1 MKTRSLKLRVLSGLV
16 VGGLV
21 AATGAATAQ
30 DYETYRAPRTFRSAQ
45 PHSVAD
51 GQLVDVQIKVDGA
64 TAPLYFRPGTWDK
77 HYLQAFE
84 GRNYSIVLHN
94 TTGRR
99 IGVLVA
105 VDGLNVVNG
114 EQTSMNRN
122 EPMYVLDPRETAE
135 IKGWRTSLRDVR
147 RFVFVDEER
156 SYAERTNQ
164 ANGDMGWIRVN
175 AFEEQN
181 SFGWGRIK
189 DGYRS
194 ENEKSSPPMAPRS
207 EAAPEG
213 MNDRRDTA
221 ARENMAPESN
231 PGTGWGDKKYD
242 PVQQTQFTAVRNA
255 TDKIVMRYEYA
266 SGLRALG
273 IVPSRSRTWERE
285 RGQLGFAKPPR
296 W

>member
-30 DYETYRAPRTFRSAQ
+30 DYENYRAPRTFRAAQAHSA
-45 PHSVAD
+45 AD

-114 EQTSMNRN
+114 ERTSMNRN

-175 AFEEQN
+175 AFEEQVPM
-181 SFGWGRIK
+181 GWGRIK
-189 DGYRS
+189 DGYRG
-194 ENEKSSPPMAPRS
+194 EMEKSTPPMAPRS
-207 EAAPEG
+207 QASEEG
-213 MNDRRDTA
+213 MLDRDATA
-221 ARENMAPESN
+221 RGVAPESN

-242 PVQQTQFTAVRNA
+242 PVSRTQFTAMRHA
-255 TDKIVMRYEYA
+255 TDTIVMRYEYA

-285 RGQLGFAKPPR
+285 RGHLGFAKPPR